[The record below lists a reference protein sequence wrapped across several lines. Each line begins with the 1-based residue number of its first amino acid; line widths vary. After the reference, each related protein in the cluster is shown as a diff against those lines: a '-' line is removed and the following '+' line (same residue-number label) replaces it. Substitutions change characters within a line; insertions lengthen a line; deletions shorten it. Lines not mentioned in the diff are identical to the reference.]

1 MGQEFINLFIAV
13 SGVIVSI
20 IAFIWRL
27 SNKYTNIE
35 NNIVLIKAE
44 LEDTKKNVNSINSRV
59 NANENRMDILTTNIN
74 NMTNVMV
81 LKSDLTRLETEMTH
95 LKDTI
100 DDIKTT
106 LRDSIKLNTV
116 QYQEV
121 SQKLGL
127 IIGQYSEIKD
137 FVKK

>member
-1 MGQEFINLFIAV
+1 MSQEFINLFIAV

-35 NNIVLIKAE
+35 SNIVLMKAE
-44 LEDTKKNVNSINSRV
+44 LDDVKKNINNINLRV

-74 NMTNVMV
+74 NITNVMV

-121 SQKLGL
+121 SQKLGQ

>member
-27 SNKYTNIE
+27 SNKYTNTE
-35 NNIVLIKAE
+35 SNIVLMKAE
-44 LEDTKKNVNSINSRV
+44 LDDVKKNTNSINLRV
-59 NANENRMDILTTNIN
+59 NAHENRMDILTTNIN

-100 DDIKTT
+100 DDIKIT

-121 SQKLGL
+121 SQKLGQ

>member
-35 NNIVLIKAE
+35 SNIVLMKAE

>member
-1 MGQEFINLFIAV
+1 MSQEFINLFIAV

-44 LEDTKKNVNSINSRV
+44 LEDTKKNVNSVNSRV

>member
-35 NNIVLIKAE
+35 SNIVLMKAE
-44 LEDTKKNVNSINSRV
+44 LDDVKKNINNINLRV

-121 SQKLGL
+121 SQKLGQ

>member
-27 SNKYTNIE
+27 SNKYTNTE
-35 NNIVLIKAE
+35 SNIVLMKAE
-44 LEDTKKNVNSINSRV
+44 LDDVKKNTNSINLRV
-59 NANENRMDILTTNIN
+59 NAHENRMDILTTNIN

-121 SQKLGL
+121 SQKLGQ

>member
-27 SNKYTNIE
+27 SNKYTNTE
-35 NNIVLIKAE
+35 SNIVLMKAE
-44 LEDTKKNVNSINSRV
+44 LDDVKKNINNINSRV

-121 SQKLGL
+121 SQKLGQ

>member
-35 NNIVLIKAE
+35 SNIVLIKAE

-121 SQKLGL
+121 SQKLGQ